1 MLEVKNLRKEYSS
14 VIAVDDISFSIE
26 PGKIF
31 GLMGPNGAGKTTTIR
46 MILDIIRPTS
56 GDIHY
61 NGKNVGSAIYN
72 ITGYFPEER
81 GLYKKSK
88 VNDVIMYFAGLKGL
102 DHSAAAKNTKHW
114 LKKLEM
120 EAHAGRKIQELSKG
134 NQQKIQFICSV
145 VHDPQILI
153 LDEPFSG
160 FDPINQ
166 QLIKDEILGFVN
178 AGKII
183 VLSTHQMDIA
193 EKLCESIFLIN
204 KGREVCSGNISEV
217 KKQFG
222 TEAIK
227 IEYSGDA
234 SFLKTMPEVKTVDLY
249 QNFAE
254 VELVKG
260 SDTSEFLMKILPRLN
275 IRQFSVLE
283 PTLYKIFIDVIKQ
296 TGGAANE

>member
-14 VIAVDDISFSIE
+14 VKAVDNISFTIE

-56 GDIHY
+56 GEIYY

-72 ITGYFPEER
+72 LTGYLPEER

-88 VNDVIMYFAGLKGL
+88 VQDVIMYFAGLKGL
-102 DHSAAAKNTKHW
+102 DHSSAAKNTKYW

-120 EAHAGRKIQELSKG
+120 ESYSGRKVEELSKG

-145 VHDPQILI
+145 VHDPQVLI

-166 QLIKDEILGFVN
+166 QLIKDEILNFVN

-204 KGREVCSGNISEV
+204 KGREVFSGNIADV

-234 SFLKTMPEVKTVDLY
+234 GFLKTMPDVRSVDLY

-254 VELVKG
+254 VELIKG
-260 SDTSEFLMKILPRLN
+260 ADPSKFLMEILPKLN

-296 TGGAANE
+296 TGGASDE

>member
-14 VIAVDDISFSIE
+14 VTAVDDISFSIE

-72 ITGYFPEER
+72 ITGYLPEER

-260 SDTSEFLMKILPRLN
+260 SDTSDFLMKILPWLN